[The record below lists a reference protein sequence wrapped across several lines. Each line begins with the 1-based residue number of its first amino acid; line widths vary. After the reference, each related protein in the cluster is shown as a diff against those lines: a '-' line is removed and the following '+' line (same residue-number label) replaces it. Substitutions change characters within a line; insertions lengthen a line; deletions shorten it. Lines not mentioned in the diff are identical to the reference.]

1 MRFTYQTG
9 AQPLAGYT
17 IQRGIHR
24 GGFGEVYFARSDGGK
39 EVALKLLHQQDQEI
53 EIRGVTQCLNLKHP
67 NLVNLFDVKM
77 DHHGDHW
84 IVMEY
89 VAGSN
94 LEDVLASF
102 PDGLPLGEVRE
113 WLSGLVAGVAHLH
126 DRGIVHRDLKPANVY
141 RENGVVKVGDVG
153 LSKRLDS
160 DHRRQHTQSVGTV
173 YYMAPE
179 VAQGQYGPEV
189 DVYSLGVMLYEM
201 ITGKLPFNGETT
213 AEILMKHLTA
223 QPDLSPIPRELR
235 PTLARVLEKDP
246 AKRTPTVRD
255 LEREFLQAQS
265 SRQIPSAVA
274 AASSSHSPS
283 TANSPAQ
290 NVNRPQ
296 SNGAFSEP
304 YTIPESSFLPPVPPS
319 GSESTPRQAPRRH
332 QHAEHERTHRTT
344 EPPRAAQS
352 RNDNASRLEPRHWL
366 LLSVMLGMILLLT
379 GSIRGSVPIGH
390 ARIPSA
396 VGFVILAF
404 LVVPTAGFALLHS
417 FKTFL
422 NRIVFADEPRTG
434 SPQFARGPSVETP
447 PPWQEF
453 RAQSANTRP
462 ARRAAAAAAGEH
474 RSRYDSRPWNEKLPE
489 LANSLGYAALVA
501 SLLSAVVYV
510 VLSIPL
516 RTDRPNPFMPS
527 PETAVL
533 FVATSIVGAWL
544 MLAGHAVTSGS
555 AWTNRQRWLFRL
567 ATGALLGSI
576 SYALDQ
582 FLMVDYPPAAF
593 NAKPVLKWL
602 GKYSLVEDGF
612 NPTWL
617 AYAWFFAGWMGF
629 RRWSR
634 EMDLHR
640 KESFRIGTVVSA
652 VAVAFLMSWV
662 FRFPQVY
669 AMFWAGTISTT
680 VQLASRSSPS
690 QPAWERR

>member
-24 GGFGEVYFARSDGGK
+24 GGFGEVYFAQSDGGK
-39 EVALKLLHQQDQEI
+39 EVALKLLHHQDQDV

-67 NLVNLFDVKM
+67 NLVTLFDVKT
-77 DHHGDHW
+77 DHQGDHW
-84 IVMEY
+84 VVMEY
-89 VAGSN
+89 VAGSS

-102 PDGLPLGEVRE
+102 PDGLPLSEVGE

-141 RENGVVKVGDVG
+141 RESGVVKVGDVG

-179 VAQGQYGPEV
+179 VARGQYGPEV

-246 AKRTPTVRD
+246 TKRTATVRD
-255 LEREFLQAQS
+255 LEREFHQATAQS

-274 AASSSHSPS
+274 ATSSRHTPS
-283 TANSPAQ
+283 AVAAPEQ
-290 NVNRPQ
+290 NFNRPQ
-296 SNGAFSEP
+296 SNGAYSEP
-304 YTIPESSFLPPVPPS
+304 YTIPESSFLPPLPPS
-319 GSESTPRQAPRRH
+319 GNESPSEQAPWRR
-332 QHAEHERTHRTT
+332 QHAELERAYRKT
-344 EPPRAAQS
+344 ESTRAARS
-352 RNDNASRLEPRHWL
+352 RNDEAPLLQPRQWL
-366 LLSVMLGMILLLT
+366 LLTVMLGMILLLT
-379 GSIRGSVPIGH
+379 GSIKGSVPIG
-390 ARIPSA
+390 PSA

-404 LVVPTAGFALLHS
+404 LVVPAAGFALLHS
-417 FKTFL
+417 LKKFL

-434 SPQFARGPSVETP
+434 SPQFARGPSIATP

-453 RAQSANTRP
+453 RAQPANSRP
-462 ARRAAAAAAGEH
+462 ARRAAAAVAAEQ
-474 RSRYDSRPWNEKLPE
+474 RSRQDSRPWIERLPE

-510 VLSIPL
+510 ALSIPL
-516 RTDRPNPFMPS
+516 RADRPNPFMPS

-555 AWTNRQRWLFRL
+555 AWTKRQRWLVRL
-567 ATGALLGSI
+567 ATGVMLGSI
-576 SYALDQ
+576 AYALDQ

-593 NAKPVLKWL
+593 NAKPILKWL

-617 AYAWFFAGWMGF
+617 AYAWFFAGWMGL
-629 RRWSR
+629 RRWSC
-634 EMDLHR
+634 EMDLYR
-640 KESFRIGTVVSA
+640 KEPFRIGTVVSA

-680 VQLASRSSPS
+680 VQLASRWSPNQSS
-690 QPAWERR
+690 WERR